1 MGFEYSGY
9 VFKFGDNINTDYL
22 ISSRR
27 KRDTL
32 DLNILK
38 QYIMEDIRPGFYNEI
53 KGPSVI
59 VGGWNFG
66 CGSAMEVATQ
76 VVKANGIM
84 VVIAKSYSRS
94 YYRNCI
100 NNGIVAVE
108 MDTDEITEGDQV
120 TVRLEDNLI
129 IVKDDTTGKEWKVP
143 GYADDLK
150 EIILAGGIM
159 NNISI
164 MMK

>member
-38 QYIMEDIRPGFYNEI
+38 QYIMEDIRPGFYKEI

-66 CGSAMEVATQ
+66 RGSAMEVATQ

-129 IVKDDTTGKEWKVP
+129 AVRDDTTGKEWKVP

-159 NNISI
+159 NDISI